1 MRHLWYIAS
10 VCLIASVSVGCSA
23 ISKPDQAQAGEQV
36 NPDAFLHDHLQS
48 EPIVTVAE
56 AYRAMVMLAEGD
68 DKYDSFASREEYLLQ
83 KEIIRSEWKLES
95 DVAIDRGSVA
105 YMVLQILKVRSGV
118 NMNLFGRLL
127 GVADRRYAVRELAYI
142 DLMEDR
148 PPYRFISGAELV
160 DLMGKA
166 DAYMAENGLYPEER
180 TDVVQEVGARK
191 ATD

>member
-1 MRHLWYIAS
+1 MVHCIGLPHRER
-10 VCLIASVSVGCSA
+10 VGGLQQG
-23 ISKPDQAQAGEQV
+23 SKPDQAQAGQQV

-56 AYRAMVMLAEGD
+56 AYRAMVMLSEGD

-83 KEIIRSEWKLES
+83 KGDRPLGVEAQTRRGDRPWQRGLYGAADFES
-95 DVAIDRGSVA
+95 G
-105 YMVLQILKVRSGV
+105 GV

-142 DLMEDR
+142 ELMEDR

-180 TDVVQEVGARK
+180 TDVVKDVGAR
-191 ATD
+191 AAPG